1 MAEKYNNIR
10 RTPTFIAAFS
20 EVREHLREASPLA
33 YMALPSALTTILD
46 VIERHPRAWPIKR
59 KRMAG
64 LELEFHLA
72 VLDLAYRRIHL
83 RYYVD
88 KYDVCHLLTVW
99 VDGQDEPR
107 YIDPYQ

>member
-1 MAEKYNNIR
+1 MAVQYTNIR

-20 EVREHLREASPLA
+20 EVREHLRQASPLA
-33 YMALPSALTTILD
+33 YMALPSAMTTILD

-64 LELEFHLA
+64 VEVEFHLA
-72 VLDLAYRRIHL
+72 VLDLAYRRIHV

-88 KYDVCHLLTVW
+88 NNDVSHLLTVW
-99 VDGQDEPR
+99 VDGQDEPK
-107 YIDPYQ
+107 YINPHH